1 MALTYNAGCE
11 IVDMEF
17 IQFHPSAIYTPT
29 GEAYLVSEAVRGE
42 GAHLLNQ
49 QGERFMVG
57 KHELAELAP
66 RDIVA
71 QSIFQQMKEHHED
84 YVY

>member
-42 GAHLLNQ
+42 
-49 QGERFMVG
+49 MCI
-57 KHELAELAP
+57 
-66 RDIVA
+66 RDRVHPG
-71 QSIFQQMKEHHED
+71 SRSFL
-84 YVY
+84 